1 MGMEISNNYSSYV
14 SQSMT
19 ESSVTGK
26 TRKKETEKTSK
37 TSESSKAEGM
47 SKTSENGKTE
57 GLSKM
62 TGSSKTE
69 NRTDYMRTLEKLAPS
84 VEFRTGFAPAGDKS
98 GKTLT
103 INPKL
108 LEKMQNDPAME
119 KEMKELIAGVE
130 KMTKIADAF
139 EKARG
144 MTCVFRHSYIDENGK
159 YCQYSYVVR
168 EDKLNEKLREER
180 RQNSEKL
187 IKKTRENVAE
197 KKEELQEQLEEKKT
211 EKLEQTKKEESEGKA
226 EEKTLTKAESF
237 LDEKI
242 ANFEDGMIYIDDAEF
257 KTILEA
263 IKEEDAGKIEKK
275 EQTAVGANLDLKV

>member
-1 MGMEISNNYSSYV
+1 MGMEIRPNYSSYV

-19 ESSVTGK
+19 
-26 TRKKETEKTSK
+26 
-37 TSESSKAEGM
+37 ESSKAEGM

-108 LEKMQNDPAME
+108 LEKMQKDPELE
-119 KEMKELIAGVE
+119 KKMKELIAGVE
-130 KMTKIADAF
+130 KMEKTAEAF
-139 EKARG
+139 NKATG
-144 MTCVFRHSYIDENGK
+144 WTTVFRHSYIDENGN
-159 YCQYSYVVR
+159 YCHIALIRNDYM
-168 EDKLNEKLREER
+168 LNLSDKLREER
-180 RQNSEKL
+180 RKNSEKL
-187 IKKTRENVAE
+187 MEKQKENAIK
-197 KKEELQEQLEEKKT
+197 KKEELEDVLEAKAEDKAEIEEKAEIEDKT
-211 EKLEQTKKEESEGKA
+211 K
-226 EEKTLTKAESF
+226 EKTDTSKVDMLFS
-237 LDEKI
+237 EKI
-242 ANFEDGMIYIDDAEF
+242 EMAASKDGMIYIDDAEF